1 MINNHTHHWDL
12 KNLGAFSSDLDCLE
26 KNTFLFERQP
36 NYQKEIE
43 FGNILQSQLELNLI
57 KPNDQTITTILKVL
71 SLQYRIKGGFGG
83 LDRLKDDAYDKAI
96 VDHLNT
102 VLKKWKGAKGQLYF
116 DKRITSKDNEKIETL
131 SRYPN
136 FISILLKNEK
146 ITDAFFKLVFR
157 DNFPIKLLIQYYK
170 TCSEDLKVS
179 LLAIRVGFFNKFD
192 RQILKNENNILDNSS
207 IKKDLKFLINGKFV
221 TILDDNALI
230 ELNGDIG
237 FTWKYIKELWENNK
251 KFPAQMEVFENKGL
265 ICFKPQGLEYAE
277 DFKRCSIDTTA
288 PKFWEKLP
296 IFLTMSKERLEKMLN
311 IKITP
316 DKPCVATIES
326 SCMDPLFVDG
336 AHGASTIYLPSEDG
350 SSYQVFPFG
359 KYAKEFP
366 QSKLEQ
372 LSFLG
377 GTVEAQLTYPDP
389 TPFYTQRMHGVAPHL
404 ITFDEAEKL
413 LTMYGKDIWFFQF
426 AGNNCSAEFQLIFE
440 KVFND
445 KTNYFNLPMMET
457 KQIFPLNY
465 ILPPMKYIPESLS
478 TALIHSVYL
487 LFGSFRDLSE
497 VDEDGTV
504 KKINN
509 LLKSQFCKTQTLAV
523 PGFLVDQI
531 NHGKINGVT
540 YYGL

>member
-1 MINNHTHHWDL
+1 MINNHTHHWEL
-12 KNLGAFSSDLDCLE
+12 KNLGAFSSDLDYLE
-26 KNTFLFERQP
+26 KNTFLFKQQP

-43 FGNILQSQLELNLI
+43 FGNILQSELELNLI
-57 KPNDQTITTILKVL
+57 KPDEQTITTILKVL
-71 SLQYRIKGGFGG
+71 SLEYRIKAGFGG
-83 LDRLKDDAYDKAI
+83 LDRLKDDLYDKAI
-96 VDHLNT
+96 ANRLET
-102 VLKKWKGAKGQLYF
+102 ALKKWKEAKGQLYF
-116 DKRITSKDNEKIETL
+116 DTRITSKDNEKIKTL

-136 FISILLKNEK
+136 FIAILLKNEK
-146 ITDAFFKLVFR
+146 VTGEFFKLVFR
-157 DNFPIKLLIQYYK
+157 DNFPIKLLIQYY
-170 TCSEDLKVS
+170 TICSVDLKFS

-192 RQILKNENNILDNSS
+192 QQMLKNENTILENGSL
-207 IKKDLKFLINGKFV
+207 KKDLKFLINEKFV
-221 TILDDNALI
+221 SILDDNALI

-251 KFPAQMEVFENKGL
+251 KFPAQMEVFEKKGL

-277 DFKRCSIDTTA
+277 DFKRYSIDTKA

-296 IFLTMSKERLEKMLN
+296 TFLTITKERLEKMLN
-311 IKITP
+311 ITITP

-326 SCMDPLFVDG
+326 SCMDPLYVDG
-336 AHGASTIYLPSEDG
+336 AHGSSTIYLPSEDG
-350 SSYQVFPFG
+350 SSYKVFPFG
-359 KYAKEFP
+359 KYAKNFP
-366 QSKLEQ
+366 QNKFEQ

-389 TPFYTQRMHGVAPHL
+389 TPFYTQRMHGVAPRL
-404 ITFDEAEKL
+404 ITMDEAEQL
-413 LTMYGKDIWFFQF
+413 LTIYGKDIWFFQF
-426 AGNNCSAEFQLIFE
+426 AGNNCSAEFQLIFN
-440 KVFND
+440 KVFNEN
-445 KTNYFNLPMMET
+445 TNYFNLPMMET

-465 ILPPMKYIPESLS
+465 ILPPMKYIPDSLS

-487 LFGSFRDLSE
+487 IFGSFRDLSQ
-497 VDEDGTV
+497 VDEDGDV

-509 LLKSQFCKTQTLAV
+509 LLTSQFCKTQTLAV